1 MDTAAVAQVRAL
13 IADLGEPPLVPDE
26 TLWTYLELNG
36 YAVGLGKS
44 AVFRSAADAL
54 EAIAVSEVLIA
65 KKITTQDLSTDG
77 PAVARELREL
87 AAQFRRRADDEDTR
101 SRGGFDVIDSG
112 GGFRNEAE
120 EWRF

>member
-1 MDTAAVAQVRAL
+1 MDTAAVTQVRAL
-13 IADLGEPPLVPDE
+13 IADLGEPPLIPNE

-36 YAVGLGKS
+36 YAVDPGKS

-87 AAQFRRRADDEDTR
+87 AAQFQRRADDEDAR
-101 SRGGFDVIDSG
+101 SRGGFDVIDSAG
-112 GGFRNEAE
+112 AFRSEAE

>member
-1 MDTAAVAQVRAL
+1 MDNAIAQIRAL
-13 IADLGEPPLVPDE
+13 IADLGDPPLLVDE
-26 TLWTYLELNG
+26 TLRAYLTLNG
-36 YAVGLGKS
+36 YAEEPRAS

-54 EAIAVSEVLIA
+54 EAIAVSEVLIS

-87 AAQFRRRADDEDTR
+87 AAQFRRRAAEEDATNN
-101 SRGGFDVIDSG
+101 GGFQVIDSMA
-112 GGFRNEAE
+112 GFHNEAE